1 MPLLNIQRAGDANRA
16 GPGGAAPAIALG
28 ETVKR
33 LRLAR
38 GWTLEEA
45 AGRTDLSRSALSKI
59 ERNEMSPTFQAMQKL
74 ARGFAIELVELFGE
88 ASSPLRGRRIVARA
102 GEGVST
108 DTPNYG
114 LRLFTSELKNA
125 AFLAVEVTV
134 RARSLDAFEDW
145 ERHDS
150 DDFLYVLAGGITLFT
165 EHYGPVDLGPGDAV
179 YFDARM
185 GHATIA
191 TGESEA
197 RALWVTAP
205 AR

>member
-1 MPLLNIQRAGDANRA
+1 MPILTILRAEGPEPA
-16 GPGGAAPAIALG
+16 GQAEAAPVALA

-38 GWTLEEA
+38 GWTLEQA

-74 ARGFAIELVELFGE
+74 ARGFGVDLADLFGG
-88 ASSPLRGRRIVARA
+88 APSPLRGRRVVTRA
-102 GEGVST
+102 GEGT
-108 DTPNYG
+108 ETGMPHYG
-114 LRLFTSELKNA
+114 LRLLTRELKGA
-125 AFLAVEVTV
+125 PFLAAEVTIQ
-134 RARSLDAFEDW
+134 ARSLDAFEAW

-150 DDFLYVLAGGITLFT
+150 DDFLYVLAGRMTLFT
-165 EHYGPVDLGPGDAV
+165 ESFAPAELGAGDAV
-179 YFDARM
+179 MFDARM
-185 GHATIA
+185 GHAAIA
-191 TGESEA
+191 TGEGDA